1 MLRIVLSVIVA
12 LVPLAASA
20 DDVPE
25 YKLTIHNHRFSP
37 AELVIPANTRIK
49 LVVDNQDATAEE
61 FESHQLDREKIVTG
75 NASINVSIS
84 PLKPGRYAYFGDFH
98 QDTAHGVLIAK

>member
-1 MLRIVLSVIVA
+1 MLRIVLSAIVA
-12 LVPLAASA
+12 LVPLVAIAA
-20 DDVPE
+20 DEPE
-25 YKLTIHNHRFSP
+25 FKLTIHDHRFSP

-75 NASINVSIS
+75 NASVNVSIG
-84 PLKPGRYAYFGDFH
+84 PLRPGRYAYFGDFH
-98 QDTAHGVLIAK
+98 QATAQGMLIAK